1 MRNMLRD
8 GEAQAELILALCMM
22 VLSVAVWIAAD
33 LLPPPIFDPLGS
45 AAVPKLIAII
55 VAFLSA
61 AMLGQRLSGTADRGA
76 VPDPG
81 DPAKDDKETVAP
93 LRPWIAVGS
102 FIAMAFCP
110 TVMAAGLLGFRETT
124 FIFILALGGILSRFS
139 RRTMTIL
146 VPTAALLAI
155 GLSWLFG
162 GVIYIDLPPTSWLPF

>member
-1 MRNMLRD
+1 MGRLWRD
-8 GEAQAELILALCMM
+8 GEAQAELILALCMV
-22 VLSVAVWIAAD
+22 VLSAAVWFAAD
-33 LLPPPIFDPLGS
+33 SLPPPIFDPLGS
-45 AAVPKLIAII
+45 AAVPKLVAIV
-55 VAFLSA
+55 VALLSA

-81 DPAKDDKETVAP
+81 DPAEDGREAVAP

-102 FIAMAFCP
+102 FLAMAGCP
-110 TVMAAGLLGFRETT
+110 AVMAAGLLGFRETT
-124 FIFILALGGILSRFS
+124 FIFILALGGLLSRFS

-146 VPTAALLAI
+146 VPTAAVLAV